1 MTGARS
7 LRMLGVRTTLYGRT
21 ALLQAAPAEVR
32 AAELA
37 SFLHLAPG
45 VPPPLGRQTQQ
56 RMGSDARAELI
67 GKCGHRRGRIASQE
81 IVTATLFDGK
91 ATLLVTGIA
100 CGAEHPSGQRTHGP
114 RQHHHHPEIPT
125 HAAQRRRRR
134 RHRPGQHPQTQR
146 HLTPHD
152 EAARRVRRTPHTPP
166 LARERDRLAAHRS
179 RSRNLTQTGHL
190 TRPTPMQTPSSKPQA
205 DPSSPTSALHPREVA
220 IFAETRASRTGAEPA
235 RVCSHR
241 FRPSVPR

>member
-45 VPPPLGRQTQQ
+45 VTTTAGTT
-56 RMGSDARAELI
+56 DAATDGLRCAAELI

-100 CGAEHPSGQRTHGP
+100 GGADLQTVKERPGHGNVITTEKYL
-114 RQHHHHPEIPT
+114 HTLAET
-125 HAAQRRRRR
+125 DDTALTALAAIRA
-134 RHRPGQHPQTQR
+134 RHR
-146 HLTPHD
+146 
-152 EAARRVRRTPHTPP
+152 
-166 LARERDRLAAHRS
+166 
-179 RSRNLTQTGHL
+179 
-190 TRPTPMQTPSSKPQA
+190 
-205 DPSSPTSALHPREVA
+205 TSD
-220 IFAETRASRTGAEPA
+220 
-235 RVCSHR
+235 
-241 FRPSVPR
+241 

>member
-1 MTGARS
+1 
-7 LRMLGVRTTLYGRT
+7 
-21 ALLQAAPAEVR
+21 VR
-32 AAELA
+32 AVSGCSA
-37 SFLHLAPG
+37 SEPPSMDAPRCSRPRRRRFALPNSRHSCTSHQG
-45 VPPPLGRQTQQ
+45 YH
-56 RMGSDARAELI
+56 
-67 GKCGHRRGRIASQE
+67 HRWDDRRSNGWAPMRGRADRKMRSPERAKASQE